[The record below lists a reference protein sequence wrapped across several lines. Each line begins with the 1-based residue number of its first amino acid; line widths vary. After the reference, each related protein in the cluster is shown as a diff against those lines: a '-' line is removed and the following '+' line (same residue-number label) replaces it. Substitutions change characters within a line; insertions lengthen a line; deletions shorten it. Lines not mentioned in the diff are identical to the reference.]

1 MAAIRGYQSK
11 LRILC
16 TREIQASIKESFH
29 AELKSAISSHPWLA
43 ASYDVGVDYIRGH
56 NGTEFIFRGL
66 RHGISGI
73 KSLAKIDICIVEEA
87 EDIPEAS
94 WRDLVPTIRAPGSEI
109 WVIWNPRLEGSPVDE
124 RFRRDP
130 PDRSAIAEV
139 NYGDNPWFP
148 EVLEEERRYAQKV
161 FDPGTY
167 AHIWD
172 GQYLAATESLIFADK
187 VRVDE
192 MDVGSATGGPYHGL
206 DFGFAQDPTAAV
218 RCWIIGD
225 VLYIDKEA
233 VKTGLELDYTTA
245 FIRDRIPDVE
255 KHTIR
260 ADSARPES
268 ISYLKRHGL
277 PRIEGVGKWAG
288 SVQDGIAHMKT
299 YRNIVVHPDCKHTI
313 NEMRLYC
320 YKIDKNTKDP
330 LPDIV
335 DANNHCIDAIRYAI
349 MPIIKQRGI
358 SKPLETR
365 FMI

>member
-130 PDRSAIAEV
+130 PERSVVAEV

-148 EVLEEERRYAQKV
+148 DVLEEERRYAQKV

-172 GQYLAATESLIFADK
+172 GQYLASTDSLILADK
-187 VRVDE
+187 VRVDA
-192 MDVGSATGGPYHGL
+192 MDTAKATGGPYFGL

-218 RCWIIGD
+218 RAWVMGD
-225 VLYIDKEA
+225 VLYVDHDGAK
-233 VKTGLELDYTTA
+233 VKLELDHTLA
-245 FIRDRIPDVE
+245 FLQNHIPEID
-255 KHTIR
+255 KHTVR
-260 ADSARPES
+260 ADSARPEC
-268 ISYLKRHGL
+268 ISYLRRHGL
-277 PRIEGVGKWAG
+277 PRVVSVDKWPNSIA
-288 SVQDGIAHMKT
+288 DGIAFL
-299 YRNIVVHPDCKHTI
+299 RSFRQIVIHPRCKATL
-313 NEMRLYC
+313 EEARLYS
-320 YKIDKNTKDP
+320 YKVDRHSGDI
-330 LPDIV
+330 LPDVV
-335 DANNHCIDAIRYAI
+335 DAHNHCVDALRYAI
-349 MPIIKQRGI
+349 MPLIKRRGI
-358 SKPLETR
+358 SQPIETR
-365 FMI
+365 FVI